1 MQGVCTIGHKTEAEW
16 AVRAEAWRQFG
27 ATDVLVDTGVSAR
40 THDASLN
47 TPVAQIK
54 ALRRIREVLAPLRH

>member
-1 MQGVCTIGHKTEAEW
+1 
-16 AVRAEAWRQFG
+16 
-27 ATDVLVDTGVSAR
+27 VLVDTGVSAR